1 MKNDDTLYNY
11 CKRNEGVVK
20 VKSSLYVIVRI
31 IALCYN

>member
-11 CKRNEGVVK
+11 CKRNGGSK
-20 VKSSLYVIVRI
+20 SKSSLYVIVRI